1 MPKATPQMQA
11 VYDTVMITA
20 RKIIYGTS
28 PQDDQRFQVL
38 VQKLK
43 GAKGEIGDV
52 IGQTVA
58 VILTNVSGA
67 LQKSGRPVPPQ
78 VLFAAGR
85 ELVAEVIQIAQSAK
99 ILPPGKQTA
108 IEQQAINA
116 GIQAYQKGQQQPA
129 QPAPQA
135 AAQAAQPAPPPQPPQ
150 PGA

>member
-11 VYDTVMITA
+11 VYDTVMVTA
-20 RKIIYGTS
+20 RQVIYGKT
-28 PQDDQRFQVL
+28 PEDNQRFQVL
-38 VQKLK
+38 LQKLK

-58 VILTNVSGA
+58 VILANVGGA
-67 LQKSGRPVPPQ
+67 LQKAGKPVPPP

-85 ELVAEVIQIAQSAK
+85 ELVAEIIEIAQSAK

-108 IEQQAINA
+108 IEQQAITA
-116 GIQAYQKGQQQPA
+116 GVQAYQKGQQPPQQPPA
-129 QPAPQA
+129 QAQPQP
-135 AAQAAQPAPPPQPPQ
+135 AAQPMPQPQ